1 MAAASLSSAQPCVL
15 AFDIGIKNLAYAMV
29 DPVTRVVH
37 DVQNINLLPAV
48 EALTCSRCKVKAS
61 FTAGGTRY
69 CRRHIPKT
77 HALRPEWTAKG
88 TKKPSN
94 KMLRDWVKE
103 YGVAATGTSNE
114 ACLTALSAV
123 MALPLQQP
131 KQANAAK
138 VSLEHLHD
146 AIHQFVAEHWEL
158 FSRCSQVL
166 LENQPAF
173 KNPHMK
179 SVQVLLFATLREAWM
194 RHGVPMP
201 AFHLVHAGKKTKGV
215 QAGDAGYAARK
226 ETSEKRVQEAVAEGD
241 LQGGAWYTRWSAAPK
256 KSDMADALCM
266 CMDAVET
273 RVTE

>member
-1 MAAASLSSAQPCVL
+1 MAAASSSSSPLGVL

-29 DPVTRVVH
+29 DPVTRAVH
-37 DVQNINLLPAV
+37 DVQNVNLLPPV

-77 HALRPEWTAKG
+77 HALRPEWTAK
-88 TKKPSN
+88 KPSN
-94 KMLRDWVKE
+94 KMLREWVKE
-103 YGVAATGTSNE
+103 YGVTATGTSNE
-114 ACLTALSAV
+114 ACLIALSTV

-138 VSLEHLHD
+138 VSLEQLHD
-146 AIHQFVAEHWEL
+146 AIHQFVEEHWEL
-158 FSRCSQVL
+158 FSGCSQVL

-179 SVQVLLFATLREAWM
+179 SVQVLLFATLREAWL

-201 AFHLVHAGKKTKGV
+201 SFHLVHAGKKTKGV

-226 ETSEKRVQEAVAEGD
+226 ETSEKRVQDAVAEGD
-241 LQGGAWYTRWSAAPK
+241 LQGGTWFTRWSAATK

-266 CMDAVET
+266 CMDAAET